1 MRVFRITRSIHSK
14 DLTGDGSR
22 IHGGRWNHRG
32 TSVVYASE
40 SRALAT
46 AEYLVHVPM
55 ALVPDDLSIVT
66 IHIPDTAKQETLMP
80 EKLPANWRTYP
91 SPKDLADI
99 GSRWV
104 TEGRSLVLRVP
115 SVVVEGDFNIL
126 INPYHP
132 DMAGV
137 KIHTISPYELDKR
150 LLRRH

>member
-1 MRVFRITRSIHSK
+1 MRVFRITRSAYSK
-14 DLTGDGSR
+14 DLAGDGAR

-66 IHIPDTAKQETLMP
+66 IQIPDNVGQETIKP
-80 EKLPANWRTYP
+80 EVLPSNWRAYP

-104 TEGRSLVLRVP
+104 REKRSLVLRVP
-115 SVVVEGDFNIL
+115 SVVVQGDFNIL
-126 INPYHP
+126 INPAHQ
-132 DMAGV
+132 DMTGV
-137 KIHTISPYELDKR
+137 KIHVITPYELDKR
-150 LLRRH
+150 LLRQH